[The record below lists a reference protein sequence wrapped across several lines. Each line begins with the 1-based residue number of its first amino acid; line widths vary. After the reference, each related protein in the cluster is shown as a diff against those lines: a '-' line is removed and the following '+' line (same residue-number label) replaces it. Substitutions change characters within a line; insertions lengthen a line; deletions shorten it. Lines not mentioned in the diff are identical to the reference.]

1 MDESNP
7 PAGIPPTGY
16 LADDQVYRTCLYDAA
31 SDAGTCVP
39 YDYSSRGGVLQLLA
53 ATRCAGVDLKLCE
66 GSVST
71 CSECT
76 QIQQR
81 GTTDSACE
89 YTGFGSGAQNCR
101 PTQSHGETMLTIADS
116 VFVQNFAEVCWPN
129 CAGRGGGG
137 GALFMTGGRLSITSS
152 DFISPLADGDP
163 SHPHIIRNG
172 ALLWLQSLDHWA
184 VRDSRFLD
192 GKLDPSA
199 FTACSSIAPVG
210 VNNRMPTA
218 DCSVPAPVNISVNTA
233 ETSATRV
240 S

>member
-1 MDESNP
+1 
-7 PAGIPPTGY
+7 
-16 LADDQVYRTCLYDAA
+16 
-31 SDAGTCVP
+31 
-39 YDYSSRGGVLQLLA
+39 
-53 ATRCAGVDLKLCE
+53 
-66 GSVST
+66 
-71 CSECT
+71 
-76 QIQQR
+76 
-81 GTTDSACE
+81 
-89 YTGFGSGAQNCR
+89 
-101 PTQSHGETMLTIADS
+101 MLTIADS